1 MTVGEP
7 PPSDDA
13 QRELEQRA
21 LRNVRGLV
29 DKLDAGDA
37 KAGRNQ
43 KRMLVGLI
51 VGTTLVVG
59 VIVATLIY
67 VSDKQMAKPV
77 VVDPAKLPPI
87 QPGPPK

>member
-1 MTVGEP
+1 MTAGET

-13 QRELEQRA
+13 QRDLERHA

-29 DKLDAGDA
+29 DKIEHLDE

-59 VIVATLIY
+59 IIVGTLIY
-67 VSDKQMAKPV
+67 VSDKQMTKPV